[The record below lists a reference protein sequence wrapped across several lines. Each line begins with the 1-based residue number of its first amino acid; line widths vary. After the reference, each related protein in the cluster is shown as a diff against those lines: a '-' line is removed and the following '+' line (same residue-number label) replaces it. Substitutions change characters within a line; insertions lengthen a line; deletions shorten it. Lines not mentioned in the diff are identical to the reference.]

1 MVNII
6 KMEIITSPETE
17 PQELSRRVILHESWV
32 LKESTFGWNKKQ
44 LFITQTAL
52 LFYDNFERD
61 SELSVNSI
69 TEVTYN
75 ENLHKDFVV
84 TITTDKKSVCLAVNT
99 SQIGKKL
106 EMFIKQVRAETVVT
120 LSDPLEEEGRYTLT
134 FPSISTAAFKFDA
147 KIASEVACDVIST
160 FLEKHQDPRIKLYLV
175 DIKDSETLG
184 FFRVR
189 AQSIMARDE
198 RFKIKVGNL
207 TCLKEEGFPSW
218 YIVNASN
225 AKFSEGGSGT
235 NEAIHKACMGNFAP
249 SLKQLT
255 LQHHKAPADVAIE
268 YPVDIPEGCPLRDIQ
283 NVHTVIHVVGPNMC
297 PKRPN
302 CLFDDY
308 VHGRELLKKCY
319 ENVLNCFYTKTGLTA
334 VQ

>member
-1 MVNII
+1 
-6 KMEIITSPETE
+6 
-17 PQELSRRVILHESWV
+17 
-32 LKESTFGWNKKQ
+32 
-44 LFITQTAL
+44 
-52 LFYDNFERD
+52 
-61 SELSVNSI
+61 
-69 TEVTYN
+69 
-75 ENLHKDFVV
+75 
-84 TITTDKKSVCLAVNT
+84 
-99 SQIGKKL
+99 
-106 EMFIKQVRAETVVT
+106 MFIKQVRTETVVT

-147 KIASEVACDVIST
+147 KIAAEVACDVIST
-160 FLEKHQDPRIKLYLV
+160 FLETHQDPRIKLYLV

-189 AQSIMARDE
+189 AQSIMAHDE
-198 RFKIKVGNL
+198 RFKVKVGNL

-308 VHGRELLKKCY
+308 VRGRELLKKCY